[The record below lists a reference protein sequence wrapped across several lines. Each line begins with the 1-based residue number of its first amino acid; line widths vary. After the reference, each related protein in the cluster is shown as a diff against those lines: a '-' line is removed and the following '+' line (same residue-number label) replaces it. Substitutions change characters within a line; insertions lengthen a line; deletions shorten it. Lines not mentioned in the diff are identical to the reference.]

1 MTRHRTTS
9 CRSRWRLRR
18 PVPTTSE
25 IDWHRRGPHDA
36 TFALAKPLR
45 RAGDRHHPPPAS
57 RPHDRPERGTSP
69 PSIAQLF
76 SASTTARG
84 RISRSRRMRP
94 SRAPSSDLSTAV
106 WSPYPTSAAS
116 TTAIPPSGVVLI
128 LPPPA
133 AKRSAISA
141 RDGFAASGTDY
152 GRSRSTPWP
161 AARRPSACST
171 TRYDRRGLDRR
182 DRVLAN
188 DGVLHVRRTHR
199 GLVNVG
205 SVVHHCVPELAVVDC

>member
-1 MTRHRTTS
+1 MSLVLALFGARCAAFQTLTTP
-9 CRSRWRLRR
+9 RSPWQNPFAERVIGTIRRQLLDHMIVLSEGHLRR
-18 PVPTTSE
+18 
-25 IDWHRRGPHDA
+25 R
-36 TFALAKPLR
+36 F
-45 RAGDRHHPPPAS
+45 
-57 RPHDRPERGTSP
+57 
-69 PSIAQLF
+69 AQLF
-76 SASTTARG
+76 SATTTARG

-133 AKRSAISA
+133 ARRSAISA

-171 TRYDRRGLDRR
+171 TRCDRRGLDRR